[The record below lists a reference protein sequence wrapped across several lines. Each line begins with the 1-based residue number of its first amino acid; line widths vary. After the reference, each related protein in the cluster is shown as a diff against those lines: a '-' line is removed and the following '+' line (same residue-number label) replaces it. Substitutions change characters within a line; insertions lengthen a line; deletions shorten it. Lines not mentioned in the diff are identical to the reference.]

1 LREREREAEKR
12 RTPRNHAPAASPVS
26 SAAAPVSSA
35 STVSSAAKSA
45 SVKSD
50 SVRSAVGKPAT
61 NASVVAPAVSVSAV
75 ASAAHKTSH
84 AAPKASASAGHPVF
98 VPAAPEAPAWIA
110 DAPALASVSVA
121 PSAKAAKARRSAASA
136 RVRKVSA
143 AKTAPTSSV
152 RSRAASRMMSAAALL
167 FAGAMVVGLSVP
179 ASAFLVDTSTAPMAA
194 DAPRQTEGQVL
205 AADSSVSVEAI
216 EYDSW
221 GVASRAELQ
230 QASSMRLDSSYTVT
244 NEGAIRWP
252 FPFAVPISDGYGART
267 SPCSGCSSQHKG
279 TDFTPGVGTAIG
291 AIADGVVSQKNN
303 SSWGFGYHIYIDH
316 VINGQKVTS
325 VYAHMQTGSSELEVG
340 DVVAAGD
347 FVGLVGTTGASTGPH
362 LHLEVRVDGVQ
373 VDPFAW
379 LAANA
384 G

>member
-1 LREREREAEKR
+1 VPSTASA
-12 RTPRNHAPAASPVS
+12 TPD
-26 SAAAPVSSA
+26 SAA
-35 STVSSAAKSA
+35 T
-45 SVKSD
+45 
-50 SVRSAVGKPAT
+50 KPAT
-61 NASVVAPAVSVSAV
+61 AVPSA
-75 ASAAHKTSH
+75 AAHKTSP
-84 AAPKASASAGHPVF
+84 AAPKLSASAGHRE
-98 VPAAPEAPAWIA
+98 ALPEAPVAPLWA
-110 DAPALASVSVA
+110 SEAPALATATPV
-121 PSAKAAKARRSAASA
+121 SAKAAKARRSADSA

-143 AKTAPTSSV
+143 AKPAPTTSI
-152 RSRAASRMMSAAALL
+152 RSRAASRMMSGAALL
-167 FAGAMVVGLSVP
+167 FAGAMIVGLSVP
-179 ASAFLVDTSTAPMAA
+179 ASAFLVDTATAPMAA
-194 DAPRQTEGQVL
+194 DAPQQSDGQVV
-205 AADSSVSVEAI
+205 AADASVSVEAI

-230 QASSMRLDSSYTVT
+230 QASSMRLDSSYTVS

-291 AIADGVVSQKNN
+291 AIADGVVSQKNS
-303 SSWGFGYHIYIDH
+303 SSWGFGYHVYIDH
-316 VINGQKVTS
+316 VIDGQKVTS

-340 DVVAAGD
+340 DAVSVGD

-362 LHLEVRVDGVQ
+362 LHLEIRVDGVQ

-379 LAANA
+379 LAANS